1 MHNIKDIRKDIDN
14 FKNTIKNRNVD
25 VDFDQILNL
34 DEENRKLIQ
43 EKEKL
48 EMEKKSISKSKD
60 ETLFEKSKEISNKID
75 DLSKNQKNVK
85 DQLDQILSNIPNLP
99 LNDVPVG
106 KDENSNKEVVKSG
119 KIKEM
124 SFKPK
129 SHYEIGEKLN
139 MLDFDLATKTTGS
152 RFVFVKDKLAS
163 LERAISNFMIDTH
176 VNNNGYTEIS
186 PPLMATDNTM
196 FGTGQLPKFENDQ
209 FEIKFDDKNDRK
221 FLIPT
226 AEVILT
232 NMVKNQ
238 ILNLKSLPMR
248 LVASTPC
255 FRKEAGSYG
264 KDTKGMIRQH
274 QFYKVEL
281 VSIVENNKCIEELER
296 MTNCATKILDDLQ
309 LPYRKIILSTGDM
322 GFSAEKTY
330 DIEVWLPSE
339 NKYREISSC
348 SSCGTFQ
355 AKRMK
360 ARYKNNNNENE
371 FVGTLNGRLVAST
384 PCFRKEAGSYG
395 KDTKGMIRQHQFYKV
410 ELVSIVENNKCIE
423 ELERMTNC
431 ATKILDD
438 LQLPYRK
445 IILSTGDMGFSAE
458 KTYDIEVW
466 LPSENKYREISSC
479 SSCGTFQ
486 AKRMKARYKN
496 NNNEN
501 EFVGTLNGSGLAVGR
516 TLIAILENYQTED
529 GSIIIPEKLR
539 PYMNN
544 MEKIGIN

>member
-1 MHNIKDIRKDIDN
+1 MHNIKDIRNN
-14 FKNTIKNRNVD
+14 FKNFKNSIKDRNFDVNLEDIVELDKENRN
-25 VDFDQILNL
+25 
-34 DEENRKLIQ
+34 LIQ
-43 EKEKL
+43 DKEKH

-60 ETLFEKSKEISNKID
+60 ENLFAKSKEISIKIEE
-75 DLSKNQKNVK
+75 LSKKQKEVKDKLDNILSAIPNIPLKNV
-85 DQLDQILSNIPNLP
+85 PA
-99 LNDVPVG
+99 G
-106 KDENSNKEVVKSG
+106 KDENDNKEV
-119 KIKEM
+119 IKVGNIQKFN
-124 SFKPK
+124 FKPK
-129 SHYEIGEKLN
+129 SHYEIGENLN

-152 RFVFVKDKLAS
+152 RFVFVKDKLAT
-163 LERAISNFMIDTH
+163 LERAISNFMIDSHTK
-176 VNNNGYTEIS
+176 NNGYTEIS

-196 FGTGQLPKFENDQ
+196 YGTGQLPKFENDQ
-209 FEIKFDDKNDRK
+209 FEIKFDDKNDKK

-238 ILNLKSLPMR
+238 IVNIKSLPMR

-281 VSIVENNKCIEELER
+281 VSIVENDKCLEELER
-296 MTNCATKILDDLQ
+296 MTNCATKILDDLK

-339 NKYREISSC
+339 EKYREISSC

-360 ARYKNNNNENE
+360 ARYKNKDNN
-371 FVGTLNGRLVAST
+371 
-384 PCFRKEAGSYG
+384 
-395 KDTKGMIRQHQFYKV
+395 I
-410 ELVSIVENNKCIE
+410 
-423 ELERMTNC
+423 
-431 ATKILDD
+431 
-438 LQLPYRK
+438 
-445 IILSTGDMGFSAE
+445 
-458 KTYDIEVW
+458 
-466 LPSENKYREISSC
+466 
-479 SSCGTFQ
+479 
-486 AKRMKARYKN
+486 
-496 NNNEN
+496 

-529 GSIIIPEKLR
+529 GSIIIPDVLK
-539 PYMNN
+539 PYMGNID
-544 MEKIGIN
+544 KISIN

>member
-43 EKEKL
+43 EKEKF

-60 ETLFEKSKEISNKID
+60 VTLFEKSKEISNKID

-119 KIKEM
+119 EIKEM

-371 FVGTLNGRLVAST
+371 FVGTLNG
-384 PCFRKEAGSYG
+384 
-395 KDTKGMIRQHQFYKV
+395 
-410 ELVSIVENNKCIE
+410 
-423 ELERMTNC
+423 
-431 ATKILDD
+431 
-438 LQLPYRK
+438 
-445 IILSTGDMGFSAE
+445 
-458 KTYDIEVW
+458 
-466 LPSENKYREISSC
+466 
-479 SSCGTFQ
+479 
-486 AKRMKARYKN
+486 
-496 NNNEN
+496 
-501 EFVGTLNGSGLAVGR
+501 SGLAVGR

-529 GSIIIPEKLR
+529 GSITIPEKLR

>member
-14 FKNTIKNRNVD
+14 FKNTIKNRNVE

-75 DLSKNQKNVK
+75 DLSKNQNSVK

-119 KIKEM
+119 EIKEM

-296 MTNCATKILDDLQ
+296 MTNCATKILEDLQ

-330 DIEVWLPSE
+330 DIEVW
-339 NKYREISSC
+339 I
-348 SSCGTFQ
+348 
-355 AKRMK
+355 
-360 ARYKNNNNENE
+360 
-371 FVGTLNGRLVAST
+371 
-384 PCFRKEAGSYG
+384 
-395 KDTKGMIRQHQFYKV
+395 
-410 ELVSIVENNKCIE
+410 
-423 ELERMTNC
+423 
-431 ATKILDD
+431 
-438 LQLPYRK
+438 
-445 IILSTGDMGFSAE
+445 
-458 KTYDIEVW
+458 
-466 LPSENKYREISSC
+466 PSENKYREISSC

>member
-1 MHNIKDIRKDIDN
+1 MHNIKDIRNNFED
-14 FKNTIKNRNVD
+14 FKNSIKGRNFD
-25 VDFDQILNL
+25 VNLNDIIEL
-34 DEENRKLIQ
+34 DKENRKYILD
-43 EKEKL
+43 KEKL

-60 ETLFEKSKEISNKID
+60 EKLFAKSKEISLKID
-75 DLSKNQKNVK
+75 DLNKNQKTVK
-85 DQLDQILSNIPNLP
+85 DKLDKILSTIPNIPLK
-99 LNDVPVG
+99 DVPIG
-106 KDENSNKEVVKSG
+106 KDENDNKEIVKVG
-119 KIKEM
+119 NIKEF

-139 MLDFDLATKTTGS
+139 MLDFELATKTTGS

-176 VNNNGYTEIS
+176 TKNNGYTEIS
-186 PPLMATDNTM
+186 PPLIATDNTM

-238 ILNLKSLPMR
+238 IVNIKSLPMR

-281 VSIVENNKCIEELER
+281 VSIVQNDKCLDELER
-296 MTNCATKILDDLQ
+296 MTNCATRILEDLK
-309 LPYRKIILSTGDM
+309 LPYRKVILSSGDM

-339 NKYREISSC
+339 KKYREISSC

-360 ARYKNNNNENE
+360 ARYKNKDNN
-371 FVGTLNGRLVAST
+371 
-384 PCFRKEAGSYG
+384 
-395 KDTKGMIRQHQFYKV
+395 I
-410 ELVSIVENNKCIE
+410 
-423 ELERMTNC
+423 
-431 ATKILDD
+431 
-438 LQLPYRK
+438 
-445 IILSTGDMGFSAE
+445 
-458 KTYDIEVW
+458 
-466 LPSENKYREISSC
+466 
-479 SSCGTFQ
+479 
-486 AKRMKARYKN
+486 
-496 NNNEN
+496 

-529 GSIIIPEKLR
+529 GSIIIPDVLK
-539 PYMNN
+539 PYMGNID
-544 MEKIGIN
+544 KISIN

>member
-1 MHNIKDIRKDIDN
+1 MHNIKDIRNNFED
-14 FKNTIKNRNVD
+14 FKNSIKVRNLDVNLDDIVKLDKENRNY
-25 VDFDQILNL
+25 
-34 DEENRKLIQ
+34 IQ
-43 EKEKL
+43 DKEKL

-60 ETLFEKSKEISNKID
+60 EKLFARSKEISTQIDEINKKQKIVKNKLD
-75 DLSKNQKNVK
+75 D
-85 DQLDQILSNIPNLP
+85 ILISIPNVP
-99 LNDVPVG
+99 LKDVPIG
-106 KDENSNKEVVKSG
+106 KDENDNKEV
-119 KIKEM
+119 IKAGDIKKFT
-124 SFKPK
+124 FKPK

-176 VNNNGYTEIS
+176 TKINGYIEIS
-186 PPLMATDNTM
+186 PPLMASENTM

-238 ILNLKSLPMR
+238 ILDIKSLPMR

-281 VSIVENNKCIEELER
+281 VSIVENDKCLDELER
-296 MTNCATKILDDLQ
+296 MTTCATKILDDLK

-339 NKYREISSC
+339 EKYREISSC

-360 ARYKNNNNENE
+360 ARYKNKDNN
-371 FVGTLNGRLVAST
+371 
-384 PCFRKEAGSYG
+384 
-395 KDTKGMIRQHQFYKV
+395 I
-410 ELVSIVENNKCIE
+410 
-423 ELERMTNC
+423 
-431 ATKILDD
+431 
-438 LQLPYRK
+438 
-445 IILSTGDMGFSAE
+445 
-458 KTYDIEVW
+458 
-466 LPSENKYREISSC
+466 
-479 SSCGTFQ
+479 
-486 AKRMKARYKN
+486 
-496 NNNEN
+496 

-529 GSIIIPEKLR
+529 GSIIIPDVLK
-539 PYMNN
+539 PYMGNID
-544 MEKIGIN
+544 KISIN